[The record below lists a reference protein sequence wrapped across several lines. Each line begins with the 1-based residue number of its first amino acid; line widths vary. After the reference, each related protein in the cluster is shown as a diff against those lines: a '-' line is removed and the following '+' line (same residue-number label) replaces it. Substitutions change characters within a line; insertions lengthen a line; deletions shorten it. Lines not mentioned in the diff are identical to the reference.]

1 MQEVQVDLVSEQ
13 GNCGD
18 ERMVVIYL
26 ENSIVRISSYSTEE
40 GDIKSSQFSTG
51 IESNLITT
59 ENKS

>member
-1 MQEVQVDLVSEQ
+1 MVSEQ